1 MSRES
6 ESISYLYKIVLVG
19 EVGVGKTSLLAR
31 YVKGIYLQK
40 PESTIGVEFST
51 RTVQLSNGVTVK
63 AQIWDTAGQERYR
76 AITSAHYRRAV
87 GALLVYDITS
97 YPTFA
102 AAKQWVSNLRENAE
116 PEIVIMLVG
125 NKQDMTE
132 GKPENRKVSFEEGKS
147 FAGLNGLL
155 FFETSAAS
163 AYKVKEVFEELL
175 ENINKIRGS
184 VKSET
189 PNLSHKLNE
198 TVKLED
204 KKGNG
209 CC

>member
-1 MSRES
+1 MES
-6 ESISYLYKIVLVG
+6 ESVSYLYKIVLVG
-19 EVGVGKTSLLAR
+19 EVGVGKTSILAR

-87 GALLVYDITS
+87 GALLIYDITN
-97 YPTFA
+97 YATFL

-125 NKQDMTE
+125 NKQDICE
-132 GKPENRKVSFEEGKS
+132 LSPSSRKVPYEEGKL
-147 FAGLNGLL
+147 FADTNGLL
-155 FFETSAAS
+155 FYEASAAS
-163 AYKVKEVFEELL
+163 AFKVKEVFEELL
-175 ENINKIRGS
+175 EHITKIRGS
-184 VKSET
+184 FKSQ
-189 PNLSHKLNE
+189 PPASA
-198 TVKLED
+198 VKLEPTPISPSVS
-204 KKGNG
+204 KSK